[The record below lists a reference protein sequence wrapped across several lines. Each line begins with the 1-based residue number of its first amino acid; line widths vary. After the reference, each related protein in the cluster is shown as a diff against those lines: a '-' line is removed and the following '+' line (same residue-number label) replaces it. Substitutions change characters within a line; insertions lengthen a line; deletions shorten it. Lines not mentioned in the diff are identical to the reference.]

1 MNGSSNHD
9 GNSAN
14 TPSIQSSSYVRVLHK
29 KKNGTLILT
38 DPFFTFYITGT
49 NDKLE
54 YTWDNILKHQV
65 SPETH
70 PKHLLKIILQSVGA
84 QSKKKSLTYEFE
96 SKNELEKIRKDISS
110 RLTNARKINALNA
123 QNSKE
128 QSRKRKLDLGSEQ
141 SGKRG
146 AGMSGNTEAK
156 QSSSLVSLTTSE
168 YSVTCSSILASDQN
182 IRTQHTLLANTAS
195 NKKDNAMDEHDF
207 WSTHSK
213 QVSNQCAKIHGFVAR
228 GIPSAMKSSLDI
240 QIQGNV
246 SKPIKLG
253 VEEMRQIFI
262 MYPAVHDA
270 YEEKVPLELSEE
282 QFWRKY
288 LESEFFHRDRGRIGV
303 SAKQIF
309 NSSSAS
315 NETTANEA
323 DGDDD
328 KDGNEKEGDDDGKDE
343 ENAKK
348 ALEED
353 NKVAK
358 EREESA
364 RMGAASSNDIFSRK
378 EIELQQRQKR
388 MQKNR
393 DKTTPS
399 KNNVAIGQFDLLATI
414 NTERGSKLLLNS
426 NDLHPFDDRGKKV
439 IEKYNRH
446 WAMVLNPDD
455 ACAGCDLSTLARNS
469 SKYTLEDDDDAKVN
483 GGSSR
488 EMTRLVGFAST
499 DSNFVDH
506 VKGIGRQS
514 KIGANDTDDE
524 ERVRFEELKLNN
536 VDAYEQGMMQNK
548 AAPIHSSNSKDQDAM
563 FAKVAKSQVNALV
576 EQFMD
581 RNKSA
586 DESNTYKI
594 QSSIPDSKFGK
605 NLLMALTN
613 HMIKSSMTEKD
624 TVKMTKALPEKFR
637 NDLISYTRRSHELL
651 RHFFALRYIIG
662 KDSSKNS
669 KSSQKLKKIVQSLEV
684 VYRKM
689 ESMRKELPQGDLG
702 EQMRK
707 MCLPIMDQLD
717 WAFKLNREHSGS
729 GGGGFVTVT

>member
-1 MNGSSNHD
+1 MNGSSNHNGD
-9 GNSAN
+9 SAN
-14 TPSIQSSSYVRVLHK
+14 TLSIQSSSYVRVLHK

-54 YTWDNILKHQV
+54 YAWDNILKHQV

-96 SKNELEKIRKDISS
+96 SRNELEKIRKDISS

-146 AGMSGNTEAK
+146 A
-156 QSSSLVSLTTSE
+156 
-168 YSVTCSSILASDQN
+168 
-182 IRTQHTLLANTAS
+182 
-195 NKKDNAMDEHDF
+195 DNAMDEHDF

-309 NSSSAS
+309 NSSSAT

-506 VKGIGRQS
+506 VKGIGRQT
-514 KIGANDTDDE
+514 KVGANVTDDE

-536 VDAYEQGMMQNK
+536 LDAYEQGMMQNK

-563 FAKVAKSQVNALV
+563 FAKVAKSQVNALL

-594 QSSIPDSKFGK
+594 QSSLPDSKFGK

-684 VYRKM
+684 VYREM

-717 WAFKLNREHSGS
+717 WAFKLNREHSGI